1 MVPRTAIQKRILKIL
16 AKNEKARHDYNVLET
31 FEAGIQLVGT
41 EVKSCRAGNV
51 SLQESYARVEEG
63 ELWLKS
69 AHIAEYE
76 AGNRNNHDPKR
87 SRRLLMHKRE
97 IRKLLQATDAKGLTI
112 VPLSMYFKGPNI
124 KVELGLCRGKAKQD
138 KRETLKQKIHMRE
151 TQQMQQ

>member
-1 MVPRTAIQKRILKIL
+1 MKTL
-16 AKNEKARHDYNVLET
+16 AQNKKARHDYIVTET

-51 SLQESYARVEEG
+51 SLQESYARVENS
-63 ELWLKS
+63 ELWLKN

-87 SRRLLMHKRE
+87 NRRLLMHKRE
-97 IRKLLQATDAKGLTI
+97 IRRLLQATDAKGLTL
-112 VPLSMYFKGPNI
+112 VPLKMYFKGPNI

-138 KRETLKQKIHMRE
+138 KRETLKRKIHLQEAQRAMKNI
-151 TQQMQQ
+151 